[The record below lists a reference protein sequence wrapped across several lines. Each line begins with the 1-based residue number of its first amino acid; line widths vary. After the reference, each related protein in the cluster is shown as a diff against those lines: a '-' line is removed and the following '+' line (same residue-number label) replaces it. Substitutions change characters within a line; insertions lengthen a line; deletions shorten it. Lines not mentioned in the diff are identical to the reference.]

1 MYPQLNILFLGCIFS
16 EIQKKN
22 FFFNSTRGYQF
33 AAQNFQES
41 LLDGFLLNGIQPYVL
56 TIPSLSTFPLGYKKP
71 FVDTVD
77 FIYKGQ
83 VLGKSIGFCNI
94 PFIKAMSIKKAR
106 KYAEKWID
114 LHSKTKYIIVYGL
127 HSHLMSLAVYLKQM
141 DDQVKIC
148 VIALDLPQFM
158 GCNKYYKKLGLQ
170 KKNIEL
176 IYKMIPYFDCY
187 VVLSELMVEVMEISD
202 KRFLVIEG
210 IYSNDNSN
218 SFFTTKIKEKVILY
232 TGGLFIRYG
241 IKDLVDAF
249 MNIVGKDYKLW
260 FCGNGDAVN
269 YIQDAI
275 KKDDRIVYKGVL
287 PKDEIL
293 KIQKEV
299 TLLVNPRHSDEMF
312 TKYSFPS
319 KTMEYMASGTPVL
332 MARLESLPKE
342 YYEYLFFFNDESVEG
357 MSKTMKFIC
366 DLDSSLLINKGFS
379 ASQFILKQKNA
390 QKQTG
395 KILDLLMSC

>member
-1 MYPQLNILFLGCIFS
+1 MFPQLDILFLGCIYS
-16 EIQKKN
+16 EIQKKK
-22 FFFNSTRGYQF
+22 FFLNSKRGYQF

-41 LLDGFLLNGIQPYVL
+41 ILDGFLLNGVQPYVL

-83 VLGKSIGFCNI
+83 VLGKSVGFCNI
-94 PFIKAMSIKKAR
+94 PFIKELSIKKAR
-106 KYAEKWID
+106 KYAERWID
-114 LHSKTKYIIVYGL
+114 LHNKIKYIIVYGL
-127 HSHLMSLAVYLKQM
+127 HSHLMSLAVYLKQRN
-141 DDQVKIC
+141 DQVKIC

-170 KKNIEL
+170 QKNIEL
-176 IYKMIPYFDCY
+176 VYKMIPYFDCY
-187 VVLSELMVEVMEISD
+187 VVLSELMVEVMKIID
-202 KRFLVIEG
+202 RRFLVIEG
-210 IYSNDNSN
+210 IYSNNNLN
-218 SFFTTKIKEKVILY
+218 SFLPTKVKKKIILY

-241 IKDLVDAF
+241 VKDLVDAF
-249 MNIVGKDYKLW
+249 MNIEGGDYRLW
-260 FCGNGDAVN
+260 LCGSGDAVSC
-269 YIQDAI
+269 IQDAI
-275 KKDDRIVYKGVL
+275 KKDDRIVYKGIL

-299 TLLVNPRHSDEMF
+299 TLLVNPRHSNEIF

-332 MARLESLPKE
+332 MACLESLPKE
-342 YYEYLFFFNDESVEG
+342 YHEYLFFFDDESVDG

-366 DLDSSLLINKGFS
+366 DLDSQFLASKGFS

-395 KILDLLMSC
+395 KILNLLTSC